1 MCVMI
6 FEGGDEIA
14 RTLDFLLCGTG
25 VVVER
30 AAWVSM
36 CAAALTETKYDW
48 LIINFEWSPAVSE
61 TLAQLAAGLVGEVV
75 IVSNDAAGGGIER
88 MCLEGVSRVY
98 QCPADW
104 NRLAADIK
112 AAAGYVEEKPTGLGF
127 PL

>member
-1 MCVMI
+1 MRVLI
-6 FEGGDEIA
+6 FEGEDAIA

-25 VVVER
+25 IVVER
-30 AAWVSM
+30 AAWLSM
-36 CAAALTETKYDW
+36 LAAKITEQRYDW
-48 LIINFEWSPAVSE
+48 LILDFEWSPEVTES
-61 TLAQLAAGLVGEVV
+61 LAQTAAELVGEVV
-75 IVSNDAAGGGIER
+75 VVSNATAGGGIER

-104 NRLAADIK
+104 NKLAADIK